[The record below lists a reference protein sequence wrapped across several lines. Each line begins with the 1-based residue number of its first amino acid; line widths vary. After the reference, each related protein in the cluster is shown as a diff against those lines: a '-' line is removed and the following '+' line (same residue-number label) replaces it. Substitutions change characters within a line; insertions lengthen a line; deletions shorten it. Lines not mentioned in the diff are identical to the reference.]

1 MKLLIF
7 IKIYKKLFFI
17 YYILY
22 KSKKMRFK
30 FCGNV
35 DCPDWLI
42 TEIIYISKITP
53 VKLRILGNLICKYI
67 MKEGDTVKI
76 KKILEEMN
84 LSPEEITIV
93 ISSLCFI
100 IKSSAKFN
108 IDDMMLSQELQQLG
122 LPQDTA
128 DAISKV
134 FKKNKDVLRNYLK
147 EDIFS
152 FKRVSDVHYKTSYC
166 MADKYNNFDCTNEKE
181 NEAIEDN
188 YIINSLEKAEIT
200 LCFDLKGKDKKK
212 DGDKYLV
219 NMDKETLG
227 KLIQDLE
234 YYSSVIKKYKEE
246 A

>member
-1 MKLLIF
+1 MK
-7 IKIYKKLFFI
+7 
-17 YYILY
+17 
-22 KSKKMRFK
+22 FK

-42 TEIIYISKITP
+42 TEIIYLSKITP

-67 MKEGDTVKI
+67 MKEGDTQKI
-76 KKILEEMN
+76 NKILEEMN

-108 IDDMMLSQELQQLG
+108 VDDLIFSQELQQLG
-122 LPQDTA
+122 LPQDNA

-134 FKKNKDVLRNYLK
+134 YKKNKDILRNYLK

-152 FKRVSDVHYKTSYC
+152 FNKINDIHFKTSYC
-166 MADKYNNFDCTNEKE
+166 IADKYNNFDCNNEKE

-212 DGDKYLV
+212 EGGKYLV
-219 NMDKETLG
+219 NMDKEALG

-234 YYSSVIKKYKEE
+234 NYSSVIKKYKEE

>member
-1 MKLLIF
+1 MK
-7 IKIYKKLFFI
+7 
-17 YYILY
+17 
-22 KSKKMRFK
+22 FK

-42 TEIIYISKITP
+42 TEIIYLSKITP

-67 MKEGDTVKI
+67 MKEGDTQKI
-76 KKILEEMN
+76 NKILEEMN

-100 IKSSAKFN
+100 IKNSGKFN
-108 IDDMMLSQELQQLG
+108 VDDLILSQELQQLG
-122 LPQDTA
+122 LPQDNA

-134 FKKNKDVLRNYLK
+134 YKKNKDILRNFLK

-152 FKRVSDVHYKTSYC
+152 FNKINDVHYKTSYC
-166 MADKYNNFDCTNEKE
+166 IADKYNNFDCSNEKE

-188 YIINSLEKAEIT
+188 FIINSLEKAEIT

-212 DGDKYLV
+212 EGGKYLV
-219 NMDKETLG
+219 NMDKEALG

-234 YYSSVIKKYKEE
+234 NYSSVIKKYKEE

>member
-1 MKLLIF
+1 MK
-7 IKIYKKLFFI
+7 
-17 YYILY
+17 
-22 KSKKMRFK
+22 FK

-42 TEIIYISKITP
+42 TEIVYLSKITP

-67 MKEGDTVKI
+67 MKDGDTVKI

-84 LSPEEITIV
+84 LTPEEITIV

-108 IDDMMLSQELQQLG
+108 VDDMILSQELQQLG

-134 FKKNKDVLRNYLK
+134 YKKNKDILRDY
-147 EDIFS
+147 S
-152 FKRVSDVHYKTSYC
+152 FNRVSDIHFKSSYC
-166 MADKYNNFDCTNEKE
+166 MADKYNDFDCKNEKE
-181 NEAIEDN
+181 NEEMNEDN
-188 YIINSLEKAEIT
+188 YVINNLEKTEIT
-200 LCFDLKGKDKKK
+200 LCFDLKERNKKEGEENK
-212 DGDKYLV
+212 KYLV
-219 NMDKETLG
+219 NMNKETLG

-234 YYSSVIKKYKEE
+234 NYSNAIKKYKEE
-246 A
+246 V

>member
-1 MKLLIF
+1 MK
-7 IKIYKKLFFI
+7 
-17 YYILY
+17 
-22 KSKKMRFK
+22 FK

-42 TEIIYISKITP
+42 TEITYLTKITP

-67 MKEGDTVKI
+67 MKEGDTQKI
-76 KKILEEMN
+76 NKILEEMN
-84 LSPEEITIV
+84 LSSEEITIV

-108 IDDMMLSQELQQLG
+108 VDDLMLSQELQQLG
-122 LPQDTA
+122 LPQDNA

-134 FKKNKDVLRNYLK
+134 YKKNKEILRNYLK

-152 FKRVSDVHYKTSYC
+152 FNKINDIHFKTSYC

-234 YYSSVIKKYKEE
+234 HYSGVIKKYKEE

>member
-1 MKLLIF
+1 MK
-7 IKIYKKLFFI
+7 
-17 YYILY
+17 
-22 KSKKMRFK
+22 FK

-42 TEIIYISKITP
+42 TEIIYLSKITP

-67 MKEGDTVKI
+67 MKEGDTQKI
-76 KKILEEMN
+76 NKILEEMN
-84 LSPEEITIV
+84 LTSEEITIV

-100 IKSSAKFN
+100 IKSSGKFN
-108 IDDMMLSQELQQLG
+108 VDDLMLSQELQQLG
-122 LPQDTA
+122 LPQDNA

-134 FKKNKDVLRNYLK
+134 YKKNKDVLRNFLK

-152 FKRVSDVHYKTSYC
+152 FNKINDVHYKTSYC
-166 MADKYNNFDCTNEKE
+166 IADKYNNFDYINEKE

-188 YIINSLEKAEIT
+188 FIINSLEKTEIT
-200 LCFDLKGKDKKK
+200 LCFDLKGKDKNKEQ
-212 DGDKYLV
+212 GKYLV

-234 YYSSVIKKYKEE
+234 NYSSVIKKYKEE
-246 A
+246 S

>member
-1 MKLLIF
+1 MK
-7 IKIYKKLFFI
+7 
-17 YYILY
+17 
-22 KSKKMRFK
+22 FK
-30 FCGNV
+30 FCGNI

-42 TEIIYISKITP
+42 TEITYLSKITP

-67 MKEGDTVKI
+67 MKESDTQKI
-76 KKILEEMN
+76 NKILEEMN
-84 LSPEEITIV
+84 LSSEEILIV

-108 IDDMMLSQELQQLG
+108 VDDLILSQELQQLG
-122 LPQDTA
+122 LPQDNA

-134 FKKNKDVLRNYLK
+134 YKKNKEILRNYLK

-152 FKRVSDVHYKTSYC
+152 FNKISDIHFKISYC
-166 MADKYNNFDCTNEKE
+166 MADKYNNFDFTNEKE
-181 NEAIEDN
+181 NEAIEDS
-188 YIINSLEKAEIT
+188 YTINSLEKAEIA

-212 DGDKYLV
+212 GFDNYLINV
-219 NMDKETLG
+219 DKEMLG

-234 YYSSVIKKYKEE
+234 NYSTTIKKYKEE

>member
-1 MKLLIF
+1 MK
-7 IKIYKKLFFI
+7 
-17 YYILY
+17 
-22 KSKKMRFK
+22 FK

-42 TEIIYISKITP
+42 TEIIYLSKITP

-67 MKEGDTVKI
+67 MKEGDTQKI
-76 KKILEEMN
+76 NKILEEMN
-84 LSPEEITIV
+84 LTPEEITIV

-100 IKSSAKFN
+100 IKSSGKFN
-108 IDDMMLSQELQQLG
+108 VDDLMLSQELQQLG
-122 LPQDTA
+122 LPQDNA

-134 FKKNKDVLRNYLK
+134 YKKNKDILRNFLK

-152 FKRVSDVHYKTSYC
+152 FNKINDVHYKTSYC
-166 MADKYNNFDCTNEKE
+166 IADKYNNFDYINEKE

-188 YIINSLEKAEIT
+188 FIINSLEKTEIT
-200 LCFDLKGKDKKK
+200 LCFDLKGKDKNKE
-212 DGDKYLV
+212 GGKYLV

-234 YYSSVIKKYKEE
+234 NYSSVIKKYKEE
-246 A
+246 S

>member
-1 MKLLIF
+1 MK
-7 IKIYKKLFFI
+7 
-17 YYILY
+17 
-22 KSKKMRFK
+22 FK

-42 TEIIYISKITP
+42 TEIVYLSKITP

-67 MKEGDTVKI
+67 MKEGDTIKI

-84 LSPEEITIV
+84 LTSEEITIV

-108 IDDMMLSQELQQLG
+108 VDDMVLSQELQQLG

-134 FKKNKDVLRNYLK
+134 YKKNKDILRGYLK

-152 FKRVSDVHYKTSYC
+152 FNRVSDVHFKSSYC
-166 MADKYNNFDCTNEKE
+166 MADKYNDFDCKNEKE
-181 NEAIEDN
+181 SEEMNEDN
-188 YIINSLEKAEIT
+188 YVINNLEKTEIT
-200 LCFDLKGKDKKK
+200 LCFDLKERNKKEVEENK
-212 DGDKYLV
+212 KYLV
-219 NMDKETLG
+219 NMNKETLG

-234 YYSSVIKKYKEE
+234 NYSNAIKKYKEE

>member
-1 MKLLIF
+1 MK
-7 IKIYKKLFFI
+7 
-17 YYILY
+17 
-22 KSKKMRFK
+22 FK

-42 TEIIYISKITP
+42 TEIIYLSKITP

-67 MKEGDTVKI
+67 MKEGDTQKI
-76 KKILEEMN
+76 NKILEEMN

-108 IDDMMLSQELQQLG
+108 VDDLIFSQELQQLG
-122 LPQDTA
+122 LPQDNA

-134 FKKNKDVLRNYLK
+134 YKKNKDILRNYLK

-152 FKRVSDVHYKTSYC
+152 FNKINDIHFKTSYC
-166 MADKYNNFDCTNEKE
+166 IADKYNNFDCNNEKE
-181 NEAIEDN
+181 NEDIKDN

-212 DGDKYLV
+212 EGGKYLV
-219 NMDKETLG
+219 NMDKEALG

-234 YYSSVIKKYKEE
+234 NYSSVIKKYKEE

>member
-1 MKLLIF
+1 MK
-7 IKIYKKLFFI
+7 
-17 YYILY
+17 
-22 KSKKMRFK
+22 FK

-42 TEIIYISKITP
+42 TEIVYLSKITP
-53 VKLRILGNLICKYI
+53 IKHRILGNLICKYI
-67 MKEGDTVKI
+67 MKEGDTQKI
-76 KKILEEMN
+76 KKMLEEMN
-84 LSPEEITIV
+84 LTQEEITIV

-108 IDDMMLSQELQQLG
+108 VDDMVLSQELQQLG

-134 FKKNKDVLRNYLK
+134 YKKNKDILRGYLK

-152 FKRVSDVHYKTSYC
+152 FNRVSDVHFKSSYC
-166 MADKYNNFDCTNEKE
+166 MADKYNDFDCKNEKE
-181 NEAIEDN
+181 SEEMNEDN
-188 YIINSLEKAEIT
+188 YVINNLEKTEIT
-200 LCFDLKGKDKKK
+200 LCFDLKERNKKEVEENK
-212 DGDKYLV
+212 KYLV
-219 NMDKETLG
+219 NMNKETLG

-234 YYSSVIKKYKEE
+234 NYSNAIKKYKEE

>member
-1 MKLLIF
+1 MK
-7 IKIYKKLFFI
+7 
-17 YYILY
+17 
-22 KSKKMRFK
+22 FK

-42 TEIIYISKITP
+42 TEIIYLSKITP

-84 LSPEEITIV
+84 LKPEEITIV

-100 IKSSAKFN
+100 IKSSGKFN
-108 IDDMMLSQELQQLG
+108 VDDMVLSQELQQLG

-134 FKKNKDVLRNYLK
+134 YKKNKDLLRNYLK

-152 FKRVSDVHYKTSYC
+152 FNRVSDVHYKTSYC
-166 MADKYNNFDCTNEKE
+166 MADKY
-181 NEAIEDN
+181 I
-188 YIINSLEKAEIT
+188 
-200 LCFDLKGKDKKK
+200 
-212 DGDKYLV
+212 
-219 NMDKETLG
+219 
-227 KLIQDLE
+227 LI
-234 YYSSVIKKYKEE
+234 K
-246 A
+246 

>member
-1 MKLLIF
+1 MK
-7 IKIYKKLFFI
+7 
-17 YYILY
+17 
-22 KSKKMRFK
+22 FK

-42 TEIIYISKITP
+42 TEIIYLSKITP

-67 MKEGDTVKI
+67 MKEGDTQKI
-76 KKILEEMN
+76 NKILEEMN
-84 LSPEEITIV
+84 LIPEEITIV

-100 IKSSAKFN
+100 IKSSGKFN
-108 IDDMMLSQELQQLG
+108 VDDLMLSQELQQLG
-122 LPQDTA
+122 LPQDNA

-134 FKKNKDVLRNYLK
+134 YKKNKDILRNFLK

-152 FKRVSDVHYKTSYC
+152 FNKINDVHYKTSYC
-166 MADKYNNFDCTNEKE
+166 IADKYNNFDYINEKE

-188 YIINSLEKAEIT
+188 FIISSLEKAEIT
-200 LCFDLKGKDKKK
+200 LCFDLKGKDKNKE
-212 DGDKYLV
+212 GGKYLV

-234 YYSSVIKKYKEE
+234 NYSSVIKKYKEE
-246 A
+246 S

>member
-1 MKLLIF
+1 MK
-7 IKIYKKLFFI
+7 
-17 YYILY
+17 
-22 KSKKMRFK
+22 FK

-42 TEIIYISKITP
+42 TEIIYLSKITP

-67 MKEGDTVKI
+67 MKEGDTQKI
-76 KKILEEMN
+76 NKILEEMN
-84 LSPEEITIV
+84 LTPEEITIV

-100 IKSSAKFN
+100 IKSSGKFN
-108 IDDMMLSQELQQLG
+108 VDDLMLSQELQQLG
-122 LPQDTA
+122 LPQDNA

-134 FKKNKDVLRNYLK
+134 YKKNKDILRNFLK

-152 FKRVSDVHYKTSYC
+152 FNKINDVHYKTSYC
-166 MADKYNNFDCTNEKE
+166 IADQYNNFDYINEKE

-188 YIINSLEKAEIT
+188 FIISSLEKAEIT
-200 LCFDLKGKDKKK
+200 LCFDLKGKDKNKE
-212 DGDKYLV
+212 GGKYLV

-234 YYSSVIKKYKEE
+234 NYSSVIKKYKEE
-246 A
+246 S

>member
-1 MKLLIF
+1 MK
-7 IKIYKKLFFI
+7 
-17 YYILY
+17 
-22 KSKKMRFK
+22 FK

-42 TEIIYISKITP
+42 TEIIYLSKITP

-67 MKEGDTVKI
+67 MKEGDTQKI
-76 KKILEEMN
+76 NKILEEMY

-108 IDDMMLSQELQQLG
+108 VDDLIFSQELQQLG
-122 LPQDTA
+122 LPQDNA

-134 FKKNKDVLRNYLK
+134 YKKNKDILRNYLK

-152 FKRVSDVHYKTSYC
+152 FNKINDIHFKTSYC
-166 MADKYNNFDCTNEKE
+166 IADKYNNFDCNNEKE

-212 DGDKYLV
+212 EGGKYLV
-219 NMDKETLG
+219 NMDKEALG

-234 YYSSVIKKYKEE
+234 NYSSVIKKYKEE

>member
-1 MKLLIF
+1 MK
-7 IKIYKKLFFI
+7 
-17 YYILY
+17 
-22 KSKKMRFK
+22 FK

-42 TEIIYISKITP
+42 TEITYLTKITP

-67 MKEGDTVKI
+67 MKEGDTQKI
-76 KKILEEMN
+76 NKILEEMN
-84 LSPEEITIV
+84 LSSEEITIV

-108 IDDMMLSQELQQLG
+108 VDDLMLSQELQQLG
-122 LPQDTA
+122 LPQDNA

-134 FKKNKDVLRNYLK
+134 YKKNKEILRKYLK

-152 FKRVSDVHYKTSYC
+152 FNKINDIHFKTSYC

-246 A
+246 S

>member
-1 MKLLIF
+1 MK
-7 IKIYKKLFFI
+7 
-17 YYILY
+17 
-22 KSKKMRFK
+22 FK
-30 FCGNV
+30 FCGNI

-42 TEIIYISKITP
+42 TEIVYLSKITP

-76 KKILEEMN
+76 NKILEEMN
-84 LSPEEITIV
+84 LTQEEITIV

-100 IKSSAKFN
+100 IRSSGKFN
-108 IDDMMLSQELQQLG
+108 VDDMILSQELQQLG

-134 FKKNKDVLRNYLK
+134 YKKNKDILRNYLK

-152 FKRVSDVHYKTSYC
+152 FNRVSDVHYKTSYS
-166 MADKYNNFDCTNEKE
+166 MADKYNDFDCKNEKE
-181 NEAIEDN
+181 NEEINEDN
-188 YIINSLEKAEIT
+188 YIIQNLEKTEIT
-200 LCFDLKGKDKKK
+200 LSFDLKERNKNE
-212 DGDKYLV
+212 DGENKQYLV
-219 NMDKETLG
+219 NMNKETLG

-234 YYSSVIKKYKEE
+234 SYSNAIKKYKEE

>member
-1 MKLLIF
+1 MK
-7 IKIYKKLFFI
+7 
-17 YYILY
+17 
-22 KSKKMRFK
+22 FK

-42 TEIIYISKITP
+42 TEIVYLSKITP

-84 LSPEEITIV
+84 LSSDEITIV

-100 IKSSAKFN
+100 IKSSGKFN
-108 IDDMMLSQELQQLG
+108 VDDMVLSQELQQLG
-122 LPQDTA
+122 LPQDIA

-134 FKKNKDVLRNYLK
+134 YKKNKDLLRNYLK

-152 FKRVSDVHYKTSYC
+152 FNRVSDVHYKSSYC
-166 MADKYNNFDCTNEKE
+166 MADKYNEFDCTNEKE
-181 NEAIEDN
+181 NEEMNEDN
-188 YIINSLEKAEIT
+188 YLINNLEKNEIT
-200 LCFDLKGKDKKK
+200 LCFDLKERKKEIDENNNVSK
-212 DGDKYLV
+212 KYLV
-219 NMDKETLG
+219 NMNKETLG

-234 YYSSVIKKYKEE
+234 YYSNAIKKYKEE
-246 A
+246 V